1 MIANLSQK
9 VFIGCGILVLVAFGA
24 YLHSNSK
31 ISDQEQLAQR
41 EAADYKKVKA
51 IGQLIYNHLQEVRA
65 QNSSIDANQRG
76 QLDMSQ
82 ILKLCKKHNLKAPA
96 NSKES
101 LSVKR
106 TYQEKV
112 INLKLRDE
120 MLKQVI
126 EFFLDVEALGN
137 VKVSK
142 VDIIRNPKNP
152 DLWNIDATIVRRL
165 KKEDENS

>member
-1 MIANLSQK
+1 MNVIPSQK
-9 VFIGCGILVLVAFGA
+9 IFIGCGILIALALGVYIHSIGKVGTQKELV
-24 YLHSNSK
+24 
-31 ISDQEQLAQR
+31 QR
-41 EAADYKKVKA
+41 EAADYKDVKA

-82 ILKLCKKHNLKAPA
+82 ILKLCHKNKLKAPA

-120 MLKQVI
+120 MLKAVI

-142 VDIIRNPKNP
+142 IDLVRNPKNP
-152 DLWNIDATIVRRL
+152 DLWNVDATIVRRL
-165 KKEDENS
+165 KKEDEAP

>member
-1 MIANLSQK
+1 MNANLSQK
-9 VFIGCGILVLVAFGA
+9 VFIGCGVLVAIFIGL
-24 YLHSNSK
+24 YVHSLGKVST
-31 ISDQEQLAQR
+31 QEQLVVRAT
-41 EAADYKKVKA
+41 ADYKKVKS

-82 ILKLCKKHNLKAPA
+82 ILKLCNEHDLKAPA

-120 MLKQVI
+120 RLKSVI

-137 VKVSK
+137 AKVSK
-142 VDIIRNPKNP
+142 IDIVRNPKNP

-165 KKEDENS
+165 KKEDEK